1 MRQRKAGTAGLK
13 SGKDAF
19 KAIGVAPLQLHTY
32 VLTHTSLVYY
42 VYYCDFFCDFT
53 LRINSQ
59 SPAVQL
65 MIISILFTDDN
76 YY

>member
-32 VLTHTSLVYY
+32 VLTHTSAVYY
-42 VYYCDFFCDFT
+42 VYYCDFFFF
-53 LRINSQ
+53 RIYSQ
-59 SPAVQL
+59 SPTLKL